1 MGSFMTRAST
11 KPGGTRIADL
21 RAGVRASSETP
32 HFDKPPPQPRKK
44 SARTETDDDRAAK
57 AERQAQVLHTTSL
70 LTGKS
75 SSRPY
80 VRKGER
86 PERKGTML
94 GLLFQVIF
102 VVGAVAGIAYAI
114 DPAIIPPEWIDQAQG
129 HIGNAREQID
139 TWIDA

>member
-1 MGSFMTRAST
+1 MTRAST

-21 RAGVRASSETP
+21 RASMRKTSDKPA
-32 HFDKPPPQPRKK
+32 FDKPPPQPRKK
-44 SARTETDDDRAAK
+44 SAKIETDDDRAAK
-57 AERQAQVLHTTSL
+57 AERQSHVLHTTSL

-94 GLLFQVIF
+94 GLFFQIVF
-102 VVGAVAGIAYAI
+102 VVGAVAGVAYAI
-114 DPAIIPPEWIDQAQG
+114 DPTIIPPEWIDEMQR
-129 HIGNAREQID
+129 HFGNAREQID
-139 TWIDA
+139 AWVAA

>member
-1 MGSFMTRAST
+1 M
-11 KPGGTRIADL
+11 ADL
-21 RAGVRASSETP
+21 RACKRKSPEKS

-44 SARTETDDDRAAK
+44 SAKIETDDDRAAK

-75 SSRPY
+75 SSRSY
-80 VRKGER
+80 IRKGER

-94 GLLFQVIF
+94 GLFFQILFVMAAI
-102 VVGAVAGIAYAI
+102 AGVAYAI
-114 DPAIIPPEWIDQAQG
+114 DPAIIPPEWIDQMQG

-139 TWIDA
+139 IWTAA